1 MLRFAFCLT
10 SGLLVSVLGSATN
23 AQERSDFVS
32 DASHVIGTYQPVFGK
47 NGATDQVE
55 AAERFLATLNP
66 SQKSSLVHAINSPER
81 RLWTN
86 LPAPADAG
94 GLRLGDMGENQI
106 RAACDLM
113 ATLFSEQGYRK
124 MCHIM
129 LADDQLLKGG
139 RPRSGFGT
147 ENFSLVLFGQPSSQ
161 QPWAFQLDGHHVG
174 VNVSVSGV
182 AMTVAPSFI
191 GTQPQSFTLGGKKYR
206 PLTVEI
212 DDAYRLAG
220 SLTDDQAKQ
229 AIQRPKRGFIRVG
242 PGQDGKV
249 PESVGVAC
257 STFSSEQKKILLRLI
272 GQWVNDLPA
281 AQAKRRMN
289 DLEKEMDQ
297 MRFAWNGPR
306 QVGSDVS
313 YSIQGPSLIIE
324 YACQDL
330 GGKPLEHLHTIYRDP
345 TNEYGGQLDGK

>member
-1 MLRFAFCLT
+1 MFRFAFCFT
-10 SGLLVSVLGSATN
+10 SALLVFLLASNAN
-23 AQERSDFVS
+23 AQQRSDFVS
-32 DASHVIGTYQPVFGK
+32 DASHVIGTYQPTFGHHSP
-47 NGATDQVE
+47 AHQAD
-55 AAERFLATLNP
+55 AAQQFLATLNQD
-66 SQKSSLVHAINSPER
+66 QKSLLMHKLDSPER

-94 GLRLGDMGENQI
+94 GLRLGDLNENQV

-129 LADDQLLKGG
+129 LADDQLLRGG

-147 ENFSLVLFGQPSSQ
+147 ENFSLVIFGQPSPNL
-161 QPWAFQLDGHHVG
+161 PWAFQLDGHHVG
-174 VNVSVSGV
+174 VNVSVTGD

-191 GTQPQSFTLGGKKYR
+191 GTQPQSFNLGGKKYR
-206 PLTVEI
+206 PLTREI
-212 DDAYRLAG
+212 DDAYQLAE
-220 SLTDDQAKQ
+220 SLTDAQAKQ
-229 AIQRPKRGFIRVG
+229 AVQRPKRGFIRVG
-242 PGQDGKV
+242 PGKDGNV
-249 PESVGVAC
+249 PQAVGVPC
-257 STFSSEQKKILLRLI
+257 STFDSEQKKILTRLM

-281 AQAKRRMN
+281 KQARQRM
-289 DLEKEMDQ
+289 DQLESEIDQ

-306 QVGSDVS
+306 KVGSDVS

-345 TNEYGGQLDGK
+345 TNEYGGQLDKK